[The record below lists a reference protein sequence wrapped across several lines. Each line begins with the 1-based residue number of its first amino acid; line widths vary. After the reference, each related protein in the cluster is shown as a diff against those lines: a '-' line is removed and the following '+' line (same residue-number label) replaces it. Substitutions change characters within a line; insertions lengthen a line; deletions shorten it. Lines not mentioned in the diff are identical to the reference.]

1 MWKVVQPGALAMAEA
16 AGIRITMSF
25 ILWGTVEVSVG
36 SCIIHCSITGIG
48 SQPDNHTTI
57 KCTVKQK
64 YKTIHSKSGKKNVN
78 ENGKRFTC
86 EQSEKRQNTEYE
98 TTHQAWEKKG
108 SVKWIKLFSPRIK
121 LIFVGLK
128 NGGKQYMNTLL
139 KSCFYKSK

>member
-64 YKTIHSKSGKKNVN
+64 YKTIHSKSGKKKCKWKWQAIHMWA
-78 ENGKRFTC
+78 KRKKAKHRIWNYT
-86 EQSEKRQNTEYE
+86 SSVRKKRQCEMNKVILTTNKANICRSKKRGKTVYE
-98 TTHQAWEKKG
+98 HIT
-108 SVKWIKLFSPRIK
+108 
-121 LIFVGLK
+121 
-128 NGGKQYMNTLL
+128 
-139 KSCFYKSK
+139 